1 MLGKKNNQNQTNM
14 FSPLLTDFI
23 NLSHE
28 LVLLSKDIKLQNIEN
43 QLSKFYSHTGKPS
56 VNLRFMV
63 GCLIL
68 KRIYN
73 LGDETLAK
81 AWVSNPYMQFF
92 CGEAYFQHKFR
103 CDPSDFVH
111 FRRRIGEEGI
121 ELIFQESVRVNGK
134 DTFSGVSLSDTTVQE
149 ITILF
154 QLMLS

>member
-1 MLGKKNNQNQTNM
+1 
-14 FSPLLTDFI
+14 
-23 NLSHE
+23 
-28 LVLLSKDIKLQNIEN
+28 
-43 QLSKFYSHTGKPS
+43 
-56 VNLRFMV
+56 MV

-111 FRRRIGEEGI
+111 FRKRIGRKV
-121 ELIFQESVRVNGK
+121 LK
-134 DTFSGVSLSDTTVQE
+134 
-149 ITILF
+149 
-154 QLMLS
+154 

>member
-1 MLGKKNNQNQTNM
+1 MKLRAKACNYVRKKINQNQTNI

-23 NLSHE
+23 NPAHE
-28 LVLLSKDIKLQNIEN
+28 LVLLSKDIQWQNIEN
-43 QLSKFYSHTGKPS
+43 QISKFYSHTGKPS

-81 AWVSNPYMQFF
+81 AWVSNPYMQYF

-111 FRRRIGEEGI
+111 FRKRIGEEGI
-121 ELIFQESVRVNGK
+121 EHCYNIA
-134 DTFSGVSLSDTTVQE
+134 
-149 ITILF
+149 
-154 QLMLS
+154 QLRQL